1 MKKLICMLLIAALA
15 VGFAACAVPNTK
27 PIYVGTWV
35 GEDTTLL
42 LNEDGTGTLTTAD
55 ATYAITW
62 KVHVKDETSYENGQP
77 KEGYASYHDNPD
89 SIDILSVK
97 GGDVDLSTNPVE
109 PNFPILKANL
119 TVTKGMLQLSIFD
132 GNAKDDDFAYVATV
146 DRSR

>member
-1 MKKLICMLLIAALA
+1 MKKLICMILIAALA
-15 VGFAACAVPNTK
+15 VGFAACAAPNTK

-35 GEDTTLL
+35 GEGTTLL
-42 LNEDGTGTLTTAD
+42 LNEDSTGTLTTPD

-62 KVHVKDETSYENGQP
+62 KVHVKDETCYENGQP

-89 SIDILSVK
+89 SIDILTVK

-119 TVTKGMLQLSIFD
+119 TVTQGKLQLSIFD
-132 GNAKDDDFAYVATV
+132 GNAKDDQFSHVATV
-146 DRSR
+146 DLQP